1 MRIAV
6 VGGGPAGLY
15 FGILMR
21 RLLPQATIH
30 IFEQNGAQ
38 STFGFG
44 VGLQSGSWSFF
55 KADNPAVFEDIIK
68 ASHMIRGHSIVHKG
82 ETITLDYTQDDA
94 GIGRLALLH
103 VLQDH
108 AARAGTELKFCDR
121 IADARRFDDYDLVV
135 GADGVN
141 SIVRNSFEQEFG
153 TTRRELTA
161 RMAWYGTNKPFNSG
175 RISFRKT
182 PFGWFWC
189 VAYAHSPT
197 TSTFLAECDDAAY
210 RASGVADMSQEEQV
224 AFAEHIF
231 AEDLDGARILY
242 NNSVWRALPVIRVK
256 HWNVGKYVLV
266 GDALHS
272 PHPSIGS
279 GTRLAMDDSSALAK
293 AIAQQPGDIPAALA
307 AYRLAREPAKS
318 KLLIAMEA
326 SMEWYE
332 TITGK
337 LDDMTAEELT
347 FCYLART
354 GRVSRDRLRDMAPG
368 FMAEHGE
375 SDAAKRW
382 LG

>member
-21 RLLPQATIH
+21 GLLPQAAVD
-30 IFEQNGAQ
+30 IFEQNAAQ

-55 KADNPAVFEDIIK
+55 KADNPAVLEDIIK
-68 ASHMIRGHSIVHKG
+68 ASHMIRGHAIVHKG
-82 ETITLDYTQDDA
+82 DTITLDYTQDDA
-94 GIGRLALLH
+94 GIGRLALLR
-103 VLQDH
+103 VLQEH
-108 AARAGTELKFCDR
+108 AARAGAEMKFCDR
-121 IADARRFDDYDLVV
+121 IADARRFEDYDLVV

-161 RMAWYGTNKPFNSG
+161 RMAWYGASKPFNSG

-182 PFGWFWC
+182 PYGWFWC
-189 VAYAHSPT
+189 VGYAHSTT

-210 RASGVADMSQEEQV
+210 RASGVGDMTQDEQI
-224 AFAEHIF
+224 AFAERIF

-256 HWNVGKYVLV
+256 YWNVGKYVLV

-279 GTRLAMDDSSALAK
+279 GTRLAMDDASALAK
-293 AIAQQPGDIPAALA
+293 AIAQHPADIPAALA
-307 AYRLAREPAKS
+307 AYRSAREPAKS
-318 KLLIAMEA
+318 KLLLAMEA

-337 LDDMTAEELT
+337 LDDMSAEELI

-368 FMAEHGE
+368 FVARHGD